1 MTEILKIAEPI
12 IVRLSRKIARAFPL
26 LEADDVAQEMRL
38 VIGRDAESI
47 ADEPEEDWARLVNYR
62 AARAGNVYAMRER
75 QYYQHQTSEW
85 VYTPAEV
92 REILSE
98 HMFHG
103 DSYLDAPKRPEG
115 SNQTLTG
122 DGMSIPLMDARTAFD
137 AISEK
142 DQSMILRRYNMG
154 ESLDSA
160 GRKAVE
166 RAVDRM
172 TAAMNNDV
180 SERFDHDGHDGPGS
194 RTAMSNAQ
202 ARALTSDNY

>member
-12 IVRLSRKIARAFPL
+12 IVRLSRKIARDFPV
-26 LEADDVAQEMRL
+26 LEAQDVAQEMRL
-38 VIGRDAESI
+38 VIARDADDI
-47 ADEPEEDWARLVNYR
+47 AAEPEADWPKIVTYR
-62 AARAGNVYAMRER
+62 AARIGNTYAMTER
-75 QYYQHQTSEW
+75 QYFQHNTAEW

-137 AISEK
+137 GLSER
-142 DQSMILRRYNMG
+142 DQSLILRRYSVG

-160 GRKAVE
+160 ARKGVE

-172 TAAMNNDV
+172 TARMNGDV
-180 SERFDHDGHDGPGS
+180 SERFDHSKHDGPGS
-194 RTAMSNAQ
+194 RTAISNAQ
-202 ARALTSDNY
+202 ARAVTNDNY